1 MEFLR
6 AFCTGVNDW
15 LESVLVYLF
24 YFMSPPV
31 ISHPWNI
38 LRMYAK
44 VETCDWTGTFYT
56 QVIGVHLSPEAMIV
70 RRFG

>member
-1 MEFLR
+1 
-6 AFCTGVNDW
+6 
-15 LESVLVYLF
+15 
-24 YFMSPPV
+24 
-31 ISHPWNI
+31 
-38 LRMYAK
+38 MYAK